1 LNLPQIAVKK
11 SMYIEKQF
19 FLFLLIYSIA
29 ANRSFFSVK
38 FSQPQNYTYI
48 WLEYNK
54 YSNEETSDEMF
65 IFDDLEIDEAEEN
78 DNTQLLSVHIT

>member
-1 LNLPQIAVKK
+1 MNLPQIAIEK

-19 FLFLLIYSIA
+19 FIFLLIYSIA
-29 ANRSFFSVK
+29 AKRTFFSVK
-38 FSQPQNYTYI
+38 FSQPQNYTHI

-54 YSNEETSDEMF
+54 YSNEETSDEIF

-78 DNTQLLSVHIT
+78 DNTQLLSVHIA